1 MNPILGNDADMSIMD
16 AIELVQLLIKHHAK
30 ENNYLIACS
39 IDEYDHDDVQR
50 STLTIKISD
59 RNMASAVATGL

>member
-1 MNPILGNDADMSIMD
+1 MLGNGSNVAIMNVV
-16 AIELVQLLIKHHAK
+16 ELVQLLIKHHAK
-30 ENNYLIACS
+30 ENNYLIARS